1 LAHPDVPVFPQ
12 AAVGR
17 LGLRL
22 PCRGVAD
29 SHPDAESWLDAV
41 HGAVRRV
48 FLDMVDAILEDHRG
62 LPVHLDEAAEKLAGR
77 EPRLAVAVP
86 ARPDPAWAVFLGLLA
101 LVALGGRWVRLRAAA
116 APCTPDEA
124 LSGA

>member
-29 SHPDAESWLDAV
+29 SHPDAESLLDAV

-48 FLDMVDAILEDHRG
+48 FLDMVDAILEDLRG
-62 LPVHLDEAAEKLAGR
+62 LQVRLVWAAGKLAVR
-77 EPRLAVAVP
+77 EPRPADAVR
-86 ARPDPAWAVFLGLLA
+86 ARPDPAWAAFLGLPA
-101 LVALGGRWVRLRAAA
+101 SVALEGRWVRLRAAA
-116 APCTPDEA
+116 APCTPDEG
-124 LSGA
+124 LSAA